1 MQIIVFLLVFGVI
14 VTIHEFGHFYFA
26 KRSGVLVREF
36 AIGMGPKIFAT
47 KKNGTTYTI
56 RALPVGGYVRLAGYG
71 DDVEPLKAGQL
82 ISIVL
87 NQDNIVTCINTCAKT
102 RLDKAVPFEV
112 RQADLEKEMLLIG
125 RLAGQDTD
133 STFSVSK
140 EATYI
145 EENGTEIQVA
155 PLEKQFEQASIFRRI
170 LVNFG
175 GPLNNFI
182 LGILLFILVGFMNGG
197 IPHLLNKVNVMENTP
212 AYQAGIRTG
221 DSITQVDHQETK
233 NGAELYQ
240 RLSEAKK
247 TQTQVELIVEKENH
261 EMVTYTVPFQNNVIG
276 VTFQQEKDASVT
288 SILAYG
294 FTRTWEIA
302 TGIWSTLAGFFKTG
316 FDIQQFGGPVA
327 IAQASGQATQ
337 GGIMSVLMFMAAISV
352 NLGVMNL
359 LPIPALDGGKIVLN
373 ILELLR
379 GKPISKEK
387 ETMITLV
394 FAGLLVLLMVAV
406 TFNDIQ
412 RWFFK

>member
-26 KRSGVLVREF
+26 KRSGILVREF